1 VDAISQA
8 TEMLQDIEA
17 TLELVRDHP
26 TIPPLGR
33 MASRKKDHPAG
44 IAKGTRTTG
53 SILQT

>member
-1 VDAISQA
+1 MDAISQA